1 MIERL
6 CFPFSIL
13 VFLFFAGCG
22 GGVGQNGVVPIMGEK
37 PLVPLQKA
45 NQQAVLAENEGLQIV
60 WEDAKDARDFYRGGV
75 QQKARAEKHFQ
86 DKAYPEALES
96 YQASNDFFERLFQ
109 YLDEDTGEYTLYE
122 GTDILFFPNLL
133 MADNYLKMGLIQR
146 ATGRE
151 SRAQSSWKKARSFV
165 QKSLQSEKTEWGL
178 SLEKQIAGLLGPKK
192 N

>member
-1 MIERL
+1 MGE
-6 CFPFSIL
+6 
-13 VFLFFAGCG
+13 
-22 GGVGQNGVVPIMGEK
+22 GVVPIMAEK
-37 PLVPLQKA
+37 PLVPLKKA

-86 DKAYPEALES
+86 EKAYSEALES
-96 YQASNDFFERLFQ
+96 YKESNDFFDRLFQ
-109 YLDEDTGEYTLYE
+109 YLDEDMAEYTLYE

-146 ATGRE
+146 EMGRE
-151 SRAQSSWKKARSFV
+151 GRAQSSWKKARSFV

-178 SLEKQIAGLLGPKK
+178 SLEKEIAGFLGPKK